1 VPGFSCV
8 LFGGQYWSHLR
19 KEMITISEVLEKM
32 QAGAVFSL
40 KVVSYDRRRKAK
52 SGKIVEYPEAALVWG
67 DGGDD
72 RTKKRSAERAP
83 TALERQ
89 LSGLDEHKRNPNH
102 SGWYTRNIRLYQGGI
117 PTEAVRKIHPPLII
131 EFNGEKTCP

>member
-1 VPGFSCV
+1 M
-8 LFGGQYWSHLR
+8 
-19 KEMITISEVLEKM
+19 EMISIAEVLEKM
-32 QAGAVFSL
+32 HAGGVFSL
-40 KVVSYDRRRKAK
+40 KVVAYDRRRREK
-52 SGKIVEYPEAALVWG
+52 SGKIVEYVEAGLVWG

-72 RTKKRSAERAP
+72 RTKNKTAERAP

-89 LSGLDEHKRNPNH
+89 LSGLDENRRKPNH